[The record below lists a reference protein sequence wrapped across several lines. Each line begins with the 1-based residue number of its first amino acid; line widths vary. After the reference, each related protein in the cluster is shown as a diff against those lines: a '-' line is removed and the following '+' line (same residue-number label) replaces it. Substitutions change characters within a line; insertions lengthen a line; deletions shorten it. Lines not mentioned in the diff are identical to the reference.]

1 MISNLEQDL
10 YNSETDLK
18 RLEYLYGTEDCQDD
32 ILKLKGRI
40 ELLKEI
46 IKCSIIGGLKNG
58 HKRIQVK

>member
-1 MISNLEQDL
+1 MSKERLKQDL

-46 IKCSIIGGLKNG
+46 IKEK
-58 HKRIQVK
+58 K